1 MLKNIIN
8 FLRQLNRKRNYLTKD
23 FKLLISSVKLRRSHF
38 DLSKIKKIT
47 IQACKNGLGDAII
60 ISGLPKILKSNG
72 YHITLLTKDS
82 NAFLFENNPYIDEI
96 ICINNPLTK
105 EQIKCL
111 KALESDL
118 FIDPNN
124 KTSYSN
130 WIFKVIKYIKP
141 KHTLGIN
148 YPKYY
153 KIYDSIID
161 YTDYTSH
168 FSKRF
173 IYILQKLNINIDEKD
188 YKYDLYYPIEYDV
201 QVQNLLSQYS
211 NKLICIF
218 NPFAS
223 SERRSFSEKQ
233 TKEIINLFSKYTN
246 VLTIIVG
253 VPDKINKLA
262 SSQNVLI
269 NKLTHFYY
277 TIALVKH
284 CDFVVSVDTS
294 IVHLSNAYNKHL
306 ISIYSSEIDTF
317 NPNYENNNVYKPNY
331 DTAIQIIAPGDTAK
345 NLDIKNLELYMD
357 RLINLLNQKKSY
369 KK

>member
-1 MLKNIIN
+1 MIKKFIPY
-8 FLRQLNRKRNYLTKD
+8 LRELNRKRNYLTRD
-23 FKLLISSVKLRRSHF
+23 IKLLLTSFKLRRTTF

-47 IQACKNGLGDAII
+47 IQACKNGLGDAVI
-60 ISGLPKILKSNG
+60 ISGLPKILKTNG
-72 YHITLLTKDS
+72 YHITLLTKNS
-82 NAFLFENNPYIDEI
+82 NAFLFESNPNIDEI
-96 ICINNPLTK
+96 ICINNPLNK
-105 EQIKCL
+105 EQIKRL
-111 KALESDL
+111 KSLECDL

-141 KHTLGIN
+141 KHTIGIN
-148 YPKYY
+148 YS
-153 KIYDSIID
+153 KIYRLYDSIID

-173 IYILQKLNINIDEKD
+173 IYILQKLNINIDEKE
-188 YKYDLYYPIEYDV
+188 YKYDLYYPDEYDL
-201 QVQNLLSQYS
+201 QVQKLLSQYS
-211 NKLICIF
+211 NKLVCIF

-233 TKEIINLFSKYTN
+233 TKEIINLFSKYAN

-253 VPDKINKLA
+253 ISDRINKLP

-269 NKLTHFYY
+269 NQLTHFYY
-277 TIALVKH
+277 TVALIKH
-284 CDFVVSVDTS
+284 CDLVLSVDTS

-317 NPNYENNNVYKPNY
+317 NPNYKNNNVYKPNY
-331 DTAIQIIAPGDTAK
+331 NKAIQIIAPSNAAQ
-345 NLDIKNLELYMD
+345 NLDIKIVKQHLD
-357 RLINLLNQKKSY
+357 RLVNLLSPKKS
-369 KK
+369 

>member
-1 MLKNIIN
+1 MLKKIIN
-8 FLRQLNRKRNYLTKD
+8 FLRQINRKRNYLIKD
-23 FKLLISSVKLRRSHF
+23 FKLLIASFKLRRSPF
-38 DLSKIKKIT
+38 DLSTIKKIT

-72 YHITLLTKDS
+72 YHITMLTLDS
-82 NAFLFENNPYIDEI
+82 NAFLFKNNPNIDEI
-96 ICINNPLTK
+96 ICIKNPLTK

-111 KALESDL
+111 KSLECDL

-153 KIYDSIID
+153 RIYDSMIN

-173 IYILQKLNINIDEKD
+173 IYILQKLNINIDEKN

-201 QVQNLLSQYS
+201 QIQKLLSQYNS
-211 NKLICIF
+211 QLICIF

-233 TKEIINLFSKYTN
+233 TKEIINLFSKDTN

-253 VPDKINKLA
+253 VPDKINNLS

-277 TIALVKH
+277 TVALIRH

-294 IVHLSNAYNKHL
+294 IVHLANTYNKHL
-306 ISIYSSEIDTF
+306 ISIYSSEIDSF
-317 NPNYENNNVYKPNY
+317 NPNYKNNNVYKPNY
-331 DTAIQIIAPGDTAK
+331 NNAIQIIAPGDTAQ
-345 NLDIKNLELYMD
+345 NLDIKTLEQHLD
-357 RLINLLNQKKSY
+357 RLINLLNQKQSY
-369 KK
+369 